1 MECRIMLHFNTIRYN
16 KYCLIWLVFIV
27 SIKEVY
33 NQNRTVYGYERDTVI
48 LICPL
53 STSAESVIT
62 TWTGPPENVVYFYN
76 DIKNPS
82 IDRGERLFGIR
93 NTASGAYNL
102 GITNLTIGVDDGM
115 FSCEVNTNPIQQYFV
130 NFKFYV
136 DIHNVTLI
144 PSANPLTIQE
154 DTQLEVRCVVNSNAA
169 PAPTITWY
177 LESANITSIAV
188 TNTTFITLTG
198 NRTNNNKTLQ
208 CRATNNNNKP
218 PKTANTTL
226 NVEYPPTIKTLSQQD
241 IVEGRALFVTC
252 QATPRNPNSTT
263 FYWIKVD
270 NPGFRQNGLSLQVP
284 NIQRTSSG
292 TYRCTAENIYINGE
306 KGQDSQT
313 MVVNVLYPPTL
324 ITMSRRNIIEGRDL
338 SVYCTATPGN
348 PTSTTF
354 YWTNPGFRQ
363 NGSTLQLPNIQRT
376 SSGTYRCTTENNYNN
391 GEKGTDSQ
399 SMIVNV
405 QSLR

>member
-1 MECRIMLHFNTIRYN
+1 MYLRE
-16 KYCLIWLVFIV
+16 
-27 SIKEVY
+27 
-33 NQNRTVYGYERDTVI
+33 
-48 LICPL
+48 
-53 STSAESVIT
+53 A
-62 TWTGPPENVVYFYN
+62 
-76 DIKNPS
+76 
-82 IDRGERLFGIR
+82 
-93 NTASGAYNL
+93 
-102 GITNLTIGVDDGM
+102 
-115 FSCEVNTNPIQQYFV
+115 
-130 NFKFYV
+130 V

-226 NVEYPPTIKTLSQQD
+226 NVEYPPTINTLAVQNKIEGRDLLVTCQATSGNPSSTTFYWTKVDNQDPPTIKTLSQQD

-313 MVVNVLYPPTL
+313 MVVNVLCGLLLYSIVSLGFLKKMKTNEVLDLL
-324 ITMSRRNIIEGRDL
+324 I
-338 SVYCTATPGN
+338 A
-348 PTSTTF
+348 
-354 YWTNPGFRQ
+354 
-363 NGSTLQLPNIQRT
+363 
-376 SSGTYRCTTENNYNN
+376 
-391 GEKGTDSQ
+391 
-399 SMIVNV
+399 
-405 QSLR
+405 